1 MPSSAE
7 LNNIPIIAKT
17 IAKPNA
23 FRNPHTSNHSSI
35 LLANMIM
42 STFIM
47 KLISHNVNQFIGK
60 VSKRSKFHN
69 VALSIM
75 STSPTTIAIHSQLM
89 TTPGKK

>member
-1 MPSSAE
+1 
-7 LNNIPIIAKT
+7 
-17 IAKPNA
+17 
-23 FRNPHTSNHSSI
+23 
-35 LLANMIM
+35 M